1 MSRSSLRAWCAA
13 VLTLAFGASACTIS
27 TPYRTAASSDE
38 RGDTV
43 FVSVTHAVVKE
54 NRASRRLFFEYVENV
69 EESLPASPGYV
80 GFSKRMVLFGND
92 AWTMTVWKD
101 EASLERFV
109 RSDAH
114 QIAIRNAFVALESAR
129 FARVEMAADDAP
141 LSWEQA
147 LAALESEARTY

>member
-1 MSRSSLRAWCAA
+1 MNRLSLRAWCAA
-13 VLTLAFGASACTIS
+13 LATLTLGASACTIS
-27 TPYRTAASSDE
+27 TPYRSAAPSDE

-54 NRASRRLFFEYVENV
+54 HRASRRLFFDYVAIV
-69 EESLPASPGYV
+69 EESLPTSPGYV

-92 AWTMTVWKD
+92 AWTMTVWQD

-109 RSDAH
+109 RSEAH
-114 QIAIRNAFVALESAR
+114 QNAIRNAFVALESAR
-129 FARVEMAADDAP
+129 FARVEIAADDAP